1 MKNEKTKVLVVYEDG
16 REPLEAAAKRIKTSL
31 ADKAAVK
38 TRRASEVAVAELLA
52 ADAYALGAGDPFAPE
67 WPDHQRLFTGI
78 NLPGRKAGFLP
89 EAKRSSAGLKAAFA
103 PAELSVAGRDLVADQ
118 SDGTG
123 AWAPA
128 PIAAR

>member
-1 MKNEKTKVLVVYEDG
+1 VKNEKTKVLVVYEDG

-52 ADAYALGAGDPFAPE
+52 ADAYAFGVGDPSAPSWAE
-67 WPDHQRLFTGI
+67 IKRLFTGI
-78 NLPGRKAGFLP
+78 NLAGRKAGFFT
-89 EAKRSSAGLKAAFA
+89 EAKGASDGLKAAFA
-103 PAELSVAGRDLVADQ
+103 PAELSVTGRDLVADQ

-123 AWAPA
+123 AWAQA
-128 PIAAR
+128 LIAAR